1 MIGFEQTLYT
11 VTEGVDPVVELCA
24 RVLSG
29 VLNRDAI
36 VEFTTIDGTA
46 TSTR

>member
-11 VTEGVDPVVELCA
+11 ATEGVDPVVELCA
-24 RVLSG
+24 TVLMGILS
-29 VLNRDAI
+29 RDAV
-36 VEFTTIDGTA
+36 VEFTIVDGTA